1 MEKVLVNVPSANAT
15 AVLKYVYAQTT
26 HIYFFRPYK
35 AIYNWKLINRHPPHL
50 DFCQQYCHILL
61 GYNARITNF
70 LIPYFLYFLL
80 FFLFTVLFGWM
91 FAVGKYKLLLPRLV
105 KIACLKLTYI
115 FVMNSYGPFIFKSN
129 ARWNSETTSI
139 SVFCCACF
147 LETLQFYIKVL
158 LYEKTQRFV
167 NRWNK
172 TSNNELNFFDSR
184 IGIITMISLLPL
196 LQS

>member
-1 MEKVLVNVPSANAT
+1 MFMVEQHKFISSGLITPSIIESSFIVIHRIWIFVGNT
-15 AVLKYVYAQTT
+15 V
-26 HIYFFRPYK
+26 IF
-35 AIYNWKLINRHPPHL
+35 
-50 DFCQQYCHILL
+50 LL
-61 GYNARITNF
+61 GYNTRITNF
-70 LIPYFLYFLL
+70 LIPCFSHFLL
-80 FFLFTVLFGWM
+80 FFLFTVLFEWM
-91 FAVGKYKLLLPRLV
+91 FAVEKYKLLLPRLAKV
-105 KIACLKLTYI
+105 ACTKLTYI